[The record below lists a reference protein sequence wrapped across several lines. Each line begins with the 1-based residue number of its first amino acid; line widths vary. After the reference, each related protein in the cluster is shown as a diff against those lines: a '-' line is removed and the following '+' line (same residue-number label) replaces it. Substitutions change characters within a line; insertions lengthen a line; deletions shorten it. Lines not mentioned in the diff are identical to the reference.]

1 MVYPIKSFQ
10 DLVAYFL
17 CIGAELSS
25 RGTNI
30 NRLGD
35 PPSISNLDI
44 SILEI
49 LLYDEEPEAQRD
61 RVVCQILI

>member
-10 DLVAYFL
+10 DLPTYLL

-49 LLYDEEPEAQRD
+49 LLHDEEPEVREIELFAK
-61 RVVCQILI
+61 C